1 MTALPDLPV
10 VVELDRVRR
19 ALQESRRCVLAAP
32 PGAGKTTVVPLALL
46 DDLPIDGRI
55 VLLEPRRLAA
65 RAAARRMAHL
75 LGESVG
81 DTVGLR
87 TRDER
92 IVGPMTRI
100 EVLTEGVLT
109 RRLQNDPELPG
120 IAVVIFDEVHERN
133 LTTDLGL
140 ALCLDVASTIRP
152 DLALLA
158 MSATADTDRLS
169 RLLDGATVISSEG
182 RTHPVEQRWI
192 PTPKGTRIEDAVVAA
207 TERSLADDSGDIL
220 VFLPGIAE
228 ITRVVD
234 RLRQTVDSRVAVL
247 PLAGS
252 LSLAEQ
258 DTALRP
264 SPEGH
269 RRVVVATD
277 IAETS
282 LTVEGVR
289 VVIDSGLAR
298 APRHDPATGM
308 TRLTT
313 VTTSR
318 SSATQR
324 AGRAGREAPGVAYA
338 LWSRIEHGTRLA
350 HPTPEISEADLASFL
365 LEALAWGTEPDDL
378 RLITPPP
385 QSSIRSA
392 RALLVDLGAIDADG
406 ALTDDGRQMLALP
419 LHPRLARMVVR
430 HPEPVSC
437 VLSALLDERDPLR
450 GRRDDLPV
458 DLETRVA
465 LVCGENP
472 SLPAG
477 ARPDPGAIERIRRR
491 AADLMRRASIAGS
504 PSDARAEDA
513 GRALIEAYAD
523 RIAMRR
529 RVGQF
534 QLRTG
539 SGAWI
544 PDTDPLASEEFIVA
558 ADLDGRRDRARVRLG
573 AAVDGTSVIRRFAEI
588 PGLLSERRR
597 LDWDADRDDLVE
609 TVERR
614 LGSLRLGTTTSR
626 PESGPDT
633 TSALLDRVT
642 ATGLAVLPWDGGALR
657 LRERVGF
664 LRARRG
670 EPWPDWSREGLIA
683 GLDEW
688 LAPYLT
694 GATSRA
700 DLEALDLTMLLR
712 AMLPWPEGAD
722 LDQLAPEA
730 LTTPAGTS
738 ALITYTDARPVCAVR
753 VQDLFGLATHPV
765 VDGEPLV
772 LELLSP
778 ADRPVQVTADLP
790 GFWAGSWSQ
799 VRSEMA
805 GRYPKH
811 HWPEDPASAPP
822 RRLKRPPDG
831 RDAR

>member
-10 VVELDRVRR
+10 TAEIARVRR
-19 ALQESRRCVLAAP
+19 ALSESRRCVLTAP
-32 PGAGKTTVVPLALL
+32 PGAGKTTLVPLALL
-46 DDLPIDGRI
+46 DDLPTGGRV

-65 RAAARRMAHL
+65 RAAARRMAQL

-92 IVGPMTRI
+92 IVGPTTRI

-109 RRLQNDPELPG
+109 RRLQSDPELPG
-120 IAVVIFDEVHERN
+120 VSIVIFDEVHERN

-169 RLLDGATVISSEG
+169 RLLDGAPVIVSEG
-182 RTHPVEQRWI
+182 RTHPVDQRWI
-192 PTPKGTRIEDAVVAA
+192 PTAQGTRIEDAVVAA
-207 TERSLADDSGDIL
+207 TERALADNSGDIL

-228 ITRVVD
+228 IMRVVD
-234 RLRQTVDSRVAVL
+234 RLRLAVESNVDVL

-252 LSLAEQ
+252 LTLEEQ
-258 DTALRP
+258 DAALRP
-264 SPEGH
+264 SGEGR
-269 RRVVVATD
+269 RRVVVSTD

-289 VVIDSGLAR
+289 IVVDSGLAR

-338 LWSRIEHGTRLA
+338 LWSKIEHGTRLA

-365 LEALAWGTEPDDL
+365 LESLAWGSEPDDL

-385 QSSIRSA
+385 VSSVRSA
-392 RALLVDLGAIDADG
+392 RALLIDLGAINAEG
-406 ALTDDGRQMLALP
+406 ALTDDGRRMLTLP

-430 HPEPVSC
+430 HPHPISC
-437 VLSALLDERDPLR
+437 VLAALLDERDPLR
-450 GRRDDLPV
+450 GRRDELPV
-458 DLETRVA
+458 DLETRVS
-465 LVCGENP
+465 LIRGENP
-472 SLPAG
+472 SLPNG
-477 ARPDPGAIERIRRR
+477 VRPDHGALDRIRRR
-491 AADLMRRASIAGS
+491 AADLMRRATIAGT

-529 RVGQF
+529 RAGQF

-539 SGAWI
+539 AGAWI
-544 PDTDPLASEEFIVA
+544 PETDPLASEEFIVA
-558 ADLDGRRDRARVRLG
+558 ADLDGRRDRARVRLA
-573 AAVDGTSVIRRFAEI
+573 AAVDGAAVIRRFAEI

-609 TVERR
+609 SVERR
-614 LGSLRLGTTTSR
+614 LGSLRLGTTTAR
-626 PESGPDT
+626 PEPGAET
-633 TSALLDRVT
+633 THALIDRVRV
-642 ATGLAVLPWDGGALR
+642 TGLAVLPWNGEALG

-670 EPWPDWSREGLIA
+670 DPWPDWSREGLIA
-683 GLDEW
+683 GLDDW

-694 GATSRA
+694 GATSRT
-700 DLEALDLTMLLR
+700 DLESLDLTMLLR

-722 LDQLAPEA
+722 LDRLAPSA
-730 LTTPAGTS
+730 LSTPAGTTAPIS
-738 ALITYTDARPVCAVR
+738 YADGRPVCAVR
-753 VQDLFGLATHPV
+753 VQDLFGLGEHPLA
-765 VDGEPLV
+765 DGEPLV

-790 GFWAGSWSQ
+790 GFWSGSWSQ
-799 VRSEMA
+799 VRSDMA

-811 HWPEDPASAPP
+811 HWPDDPATAEPH
-822 RRLKRPPDG
+822 RLKRPPGERGD
-831 RDAR
+831 R

>member
-10 VVELDRVRR
+10 TAEIARVRR
-19 ALQESRRCVLAAP
+19 ALSESRRCVLTAP
-32 PGAGKTTVVPLALL
+32 PGAGKTTLVPLALL
-46 DDLPIDGRI
+46 DDLPTGGRV

-65 RAAARRMAHL
+65 RAAARRMAQL

-92 IVGPMTRI
+92 IVGPTTRI

-109 RRLQNDPELPG
+109 RRLQSDPELPG
-120 IAVVIFDEVHERN
+120 VSIVIFDEVHERN

-169 RLLDGATVISSEG
+169 RLLDGAPVIVSEG
-182 RTHPVEQRWI
+182 RTHPVDQRWI
-192 PTPKGTRIEDAVVAA
+192 PTAQGTRIEDAVVAA
-207 TERSLADDSGDIL
+207 TERALADNSGDIL

-228 ITRVVD
+228 IMRVVD
-234 RLRQTVDSRVAVL
+234 RLRLAVESNVDVL

-252 LSLAEQ
+252 LTLEEQ
-258 DTALRP
+258 DAALRP
-264 SPEGH
+264 SGEGR
-269 RRVVVATD
+269 RRVVVSTD

-289 VVIDSGLAR
+289 IVVDSGLAR

-338 LWSRIEHGTRLA
+338 LWSKIEHGTRLA

-365 LEALAWGTEPDDL
+365 LESLAWGSEPDDL

-385 QSSIRSA
+385 VSSVRSA
-392 RALLVDLGAIDADG
+392 RALLIDLGAINAEG
-406 ALTDDGRQMLALP
+406 ALTDDGRRMLTLP

-430 HPEPVSC
+430 HPHPISC
-437 VLSALLDERDPLR
+437 VLAALLDERDPLR
-450 GRRDDLPV
+450 GRRDELPV
-458 DLETRVA
+458 DLETRVS
-465 LVCGENP
+465 LVRGENP
-472 SLPAG
+472 SLPNG
-477 ARPDPGAIERIRRR
+477 VRPDHGALDRIRRR
-491 AADLMRRASIAGS
+491 AADLMRRATIAGT

-529 RVGQF
+529 RAGQF

-539 SGAWI
+539 AGAWI
-544 PDTDPLASEEFIVA
+544 PETDPLASEEFIVA
-558 ADLDGRRDRARVRLG
+558 ADLDGRRDRARVRLA
-573 AAVDGTSVIRRFAEI
+573 AAVDGAAVIRRFAEI

-609 TVERR
+609 SVERR
-614 LGSLRLGTTTSR
+614 LGSLRLGTTTAR
-626 PESGPDT
+626 PEPGAET
-633 TSALLDRVT
+633 THALIDRVRV
-642 ATGLAVLPWDGGALR
+642 TGLAVLPWNGEALG

-670 EPWPDWSREGLIA
+670 DPWPDWSREGLIA
-683 GLDEW
+683 GLDDW

-694 GATSRA
+694 GATSRT
-700 DLEALDLTMLLR
+700 DLESLDLTMLLR

-722 LDQLAPEA
+722 LDRLAPSA
-730 LTTPAGTS
+730 LSTPAGTTAPIS
-738 ALITYTDARPVCAVR
+738 YADGRPVCAVR
-753 VQDLFGLATHPV
+753 VQDLFGLSEHPLA
-765 VDGEPLV
+765 DGEPLV

-790 GFWAGSWSQ
+790 GFWSGSWSQ
-799 VRSEMA
+799 VRSDMA

-811 HWPEDPASAPP
+811 HWPDDPATAEPH
-822 RRLKRPPDG
+822 RLKRPPGERGD
-831 RDAR
+831 R

>member
-10 VVELDRVRR
+10 TAEIARVRR
-19 ALQESRRCVLAAP
+19 ALSESRRCVLTAP
-32 PGAGKTTVVPLALL
+32 PGAGKTTLVPLALL
-46 DDLPIDGRI
+46 DDLPTGGRV

-65 RAAARRMAHL
+65 RAAARRMAQL

-92 IVGPMTRI
+92 IVGPTTRI

-109 RRLQNDPELPG
+109 RRLQSDPELPG
-120 IAVVIFDEVHERN
+120 VSIVIFDEVHERN

-169 RLLDGATVISSEG
+169 RLLDGAPVIVSEG
-182 RTHPVEQRWI
+182 RAHPVDQRWI
-192 PTPKGTRIEDAVVAA
+192 PTAQGTRIEDAVVAA
-207 TERSLADDSGDIL
+207 TERALADNSGDIL

-228 ITRVVD
+228 IMRVVD
-234 RLRQTVDSRVAVL
+234 RLRLAVESNVDVL

-252 LSLAEQ
+252 LTLEQ
-258 DTALRP
+258 QDAALRP
-264 SPEGH
+264 SGEGR
-269 RRVVVATD
+269 RRVVVSTD

-289 VVIDSGLAR
+289 IVVDSGLAR

-338 LWSRIEHGTRLA
+338 LWSKIEHGTRLA

-365 LEALAWGTEPDDL
+365 LESLAWGSEPDDL

-385 QSSIRSA
+385 VSSVRSA
-392 RALLVDLGAIDADG
+392 RALLTDLGAINTEG
-406 ALTDDGRQMLALP
+406 ALTDDGRRMLTLP

-430 HPEPVSC
+430 HPHPISC
-437 VLSALLDERDPLR
+437 VLAALLDERDPLR
-450 GRRDDLPV
+450 GRRDELPV
-458 DLETRVA
+458 DLETRVS
-465 LVCGENP
+465 LVRGENP
-472 SLPAG
+472 SLPNG
-477 ARPDPGAIERIRRR
+477 VRPDHGALDRIRRR
-491 AADLMRRASIAGS
+491 AADLMRRATIAGT

-529 RVGQF
+529 RAGQF

-539 SGAWI
+539 AGAWI
-544 PDTDPLASEEFIVA
+544 PETDPLASEEFIVA
-558 ADLDGRRDRARVRLG
+558 ADLDGRRDRARVRLA
-573 AAVDGTSVIRRFAEI
+573 AAVDGAAVIRRFAEI

-609 TVERR
+609 SVERR
-614 LGSLRLGTTTSR
+614 LGSLRLGTTTAR
-626 PESGPDT
+626 PEPGAET
-633 TSALLDRVT
+633 THALIDRVRV
-642 ATGLAVLPWDGGALR
+642 TGLAVLPWNGEALG

-670 EPWPDWSREGLIA
+670 DPWPDWSREGLIA
-683 GLDEW
+683 GLDDW

-694 GATSRA
+694 GATSRT
-700 DLEALDLTMLLR
+700 DLESLDLTMLLR

-722 LDQLAPEA
+722 LDRLAPSA
-730 LTTPAGTS
+730 LSTPAGTTAPIS
-738 ALITYTDARPVCAVR
+738 YADGRPVCAVR
-753 VQDLFGLATHPV
+753 VQDLFGLGEHPLA
-765 VDGEPLV
+765 DGEPLV

-790 GFWAGSWSQ
+790 GFWSGSWSQ
-799 VRSEMA
+799 VRSDMA

-811 HWPEDPASAPP
+811 HWPDDPATAEPH
-822 RRLKRPPDG
+822 RLKRPPGERGD
-831 RDAR
+831 R

>member
-10 VVELDRVRR
+10 TAEIARVRR
-19 ALQESRRCVLAAP
+19 ALSESRRCVLTAP
-32 PGAGKTTVVPLALL
+32 PGAGKTTLVPLALL
-46 DDLPIDGRI
+46 DDLPTGGRV

-65 RAAARRMAHL
+65 RAAARRMAQL

-92 IVGPMTRI
+92 IVGPTTRI

-109 RRLQNDPELPG
+109 RRLQSDPELPG
-120 IAVVIFDEVHERN
+120 VSIVIFDEVHERN

-169 RLLDGATVISSEG
+169 RLLDGAPVIVSEG
-182 RTHPVEQRWI
+182 RTHPVDQRWI
-192 PTPKGTRIEDAVVAA
+192 PTAQGTRIEDAVVAA
-207 TERSLADDSGDIL
+207 TERALADNSGDIL

-228 ITRVVD
+228 IMRVVD
-234 RLRQTVDSRVAVL
+234 RLRLAVESNVDVL

-252 LSLAEQ
+252 LTLEQ
-258 DTALRP
+258 QDAALR
-264 SPEGH
+264 SSGEGR
-269 RRVVVATD
+269 RRVVVSTD

-289 VVIDSGLAR
+289 IVVDSGLAR

-338 LWSRIEHGTRLA
+338 LWSKIEHGTRLA

-365 LEALAWGTEPDDL
+365 LESLAWGSEPDDL

-385 QSSIRSA
+385 VSSVRSA
-392 RALLVDLGAIDADG
+392 RALLIDLGAINAEG
-406 ALTDDGRQMLALP
+406 ALTDDGRRMLTLP

-430 HPEPVSC
+430 HPHPISC
-437 VLSALLDERDPLR
+437 VLAALLDERDPLR
-450 GRRDDLPV
+450 GRRDELPV
-458 DLETRVA
+458 DLETRVS
-465 LVCGENP
+465 LVRGENP
-472 SLPAG
+472 SLPNG
-477 ARPDPGAIERIRRR
+477 VRPDHGALDRIRRR
-491 AADLMRRASIAGS
+491 AADLMRRATIAGT

-529 RVGQF
+529 RAGQF

-539 SGAWI
+539 AGAWI
-544 PDTDPLASEEFIVA
+544 PETDPLASEEFIVA
-558 ADLDGRRDRARVRLG
+558 ADLDGRRDRARVRLA
-573 AAVDGTSVIRRFAEI
+573 AAVDGAAVIRRFAEI

-633 TSALLDRVT
+633 ISALLDRVT

-712 AMLPWPEGAD
+712 AMLPWPEGAE

>member
-10 VVELDRVRR
+10 TAEIARVRR
-19 ALQESRRCVLAAP
+19 ALSESRRCVLTAP
-32 PGAGKTTVVPLALL
+32 PGAGKTTLVPLALL
-46 DDLPIDGRI
+46 DDLPTSGRV

-65 RAAARRMAHL
+65 RAAARRMAQL

-92 IVGPMTRI
+92 IVGPTTRI

-109 RRLQNDPELPG
+109 RRLQSDPELPG
-120 IAVVIFDEVHERN
+120 VSIVIFDEVHERN

-169 RLLDGATVISSEG
+169 RLLDGAPVIVSEG
-182 RTHPVEQRWI
+182 RTHPVDQRWI
-192 PTPKGTRIEDAVVAA
+192 PTAQGTRIEDAVVAA
-207 TERSLADDSGDIL
+207 TERALADNSGDIL

-228 ITRVVD
+228 IMRVVD
-234 RLRQTVDSRVAVL
+234 RLRLAVESNVDVL

-252 LSLAEQ
+252 LTLEEQ
-258 DTALRP
+258 DAALRP
-264 SPEGH
+264 SGEGR
-269 RRVVVATD
+269 RRVVVSTD

-289 VVIDSGLAR
+289 IVVDSGLAR

-338 LWSRIEHGTRLA
+338 LWSKIEHGTRLA

-365 LEALAWGTEPDDL
+365 LESLAWGSEPDDL

-385 QSSIRSA
+385 VSSVRSA
-392 RALLVDLGAIDADG
+392 RALLIDLGAINAEG
-406 ALTDDGRQMLALP
+406 ALTDDGRRMLTLP

-430 HPEPVSC
+430 HPHPISC
-437 VLSALLDERDPLR
+437 VLAALLDERDPLR
-450 GRRDDLPV
+450 GRRDELPV
-458 DLETRVA
+458 DLETRVS
-465 LVCGENP
+465 LIRGENP
-472 SLPAG
+472 SLPNG
-477 ARPDPGAIERIRRR
+477 VRPDHGALDRIRRR
-491 AADLMRRASIAGS
+491 AADLMRRATIAGT

-529 RVGQF
+529 RAGQF

-539 SGAWI
+539 AGAWI
-544 PDTDPLASEEFIVA
+544 PETDPLASEEFIVA
-558 ADLDGRRDRARVRLG
+558 ADLDGRRDRARVRLA
-573 AAVDGTSVIRRFAEI
+573 AAVDGAAVIRRFAEI

-609 TVERR
+609 SVERR
-614 LGSLRLGTTTSR
+614 LGSLRLGTTTAR
-626 PESGPDT
+626 PEPGAET
-633 TSALLDRVT
+633 THALIDRVRV
-642 ATGLAVLPWDGGALR
+642 TGLAVLPWNGEALG

-670 EPWPDWSREGLIA
+670 DPWPDWSREGLIA
-683 GLDEW
+683 GLDDW

-694 GATSRA
+694 GATSRT
-700 DLEALDLTMLLR
+700 DLESLDLTMLLR

-722 LDQLAPEA
+722 LDRLAPSA
-730 LTTPAGTS
+730 LSTPAGTTAPIS
-738 ALITYTDARPVCAVR
+738 YADGRPVCAVR
-753 VQDLFGLATHPV
+753 VQDLFGLGEHPLA
-765 VDGEPLV
+765 DGEPLV

-790 GFWAGSWSQ
+790 GFWSGSWSQ
-799 VRSEMA
+799 VRSDMA

-811 HWPEDPASAPP
+811 HWPDDPATAEPH
-822 RRLKRPPDG
+822 RLKRPPGERGD
-831 RDAR
+831 R

>member
-10 VVELDRVRR
+10 TADIARVRR
-19 ALQESRRCVLAAP
+19 ALSESRRCVLTAP
-32 PGAGKTTVVPLALL
+32 PGAGKTTLVPLALL
-46 DDLPIDGRI
+46 DDLPTGGRV

-65 RAAARRMAHL
+65 RAAARRMAQL

-92 IVGPMTRI
+92 IVGPTTRI

-109 RRLQNDPELPG
+109 RRLQSDPELPG
-120 IAVVIFDEVHERN
+120 VSIVIFDEVHERN

-169 RLLDGATVISSEG
+169 RLLDGAPVIVSEG
-182 RTHPVEQRWI
+182 RTHPVDQRWI
-192 PTPKGTRIEDAVVAA
+192 PTAQGTRIEDAVVAA
-207 TERSLADDSGDIL
+207 TERALADNSGDIL

-228 ITRVVD
+228 IMRVVD
-234 RLRQTVDSRVAVL
+234 RLRLAVESNVDVL

-252 LSLAEQ
+252 LTLEEQ
-258 DTALRP
+258 DAALRP
-264 SPEGH
+264 SGEGR
-269 RRVVVATD
+269 RRVVVSTD

-289 VVIDSGLAR
+289 IVVDSGLAR

-338 LWSRIEHGTRLA
+338 LWSKIEHGTRLA

-365 LEALAWGTEPDDL
+365 LESLAWGSEPDDL

-385 QSSIRSA
+385 VSSVRSA
-392 RALLVDLGAIDADG
+392 RALLIDLGAINADG
-406 ALTDDGRQMLALP
+406 ALTDDGRRMLTLP

-430 HPEPVSC
+430 HPHPISC
-437 VLSALLDERDPLR
+437 VLAALLDERDPLR
-450 GRRDDLPV
+450 GRRDELPV
-458 DLETRVA
+458 DLETRVS
-465 LVCGENP
+465 LVRGENP
-472 SLPAG
+472 SLPNG
-477 ARPDPGAIERIRRR
+477 VRPDHGALDRIRRR
-491 AADLMRRASIAGS
+491 AADLMRRATIAGT

-529 RVGQF
+529 RAGQF

-539 SGAWI
+539 AGAWI
-544 PDTDPLASEEFIVA
+544 PETDPLASEEFIVA

-573 AAVDGTSVIRRFAEI
+573 AAVDGAAVIRRFAEI

-609 TVERR
+609 SVERR
-614 LGSLRLGTTTSR
+614 LGSLRLGTTTAR
-626 PESGPDT
+626 PEPGAET
-633 TSALLDRVT
+633 THALIDRVRV
-642 ATGLAVLPWDGGALR
+642 TGLAVLPWNGEALG

-670 EPWPDWSREGLIA
+670 DPWPDWSREGLIA
-683 GLDEW
+683 GLDDW

-694 GATSRA
+694 GATSRT
-700 DLEALDLTMLLR
+700 DLESLDLTMLLR

-722 LDQLAPEA
+722 LDRLAPSA
-730 LTTPAGTS
+730 LSTPAGTTAPIS
-738 ALITYTDARPVCAVR
+738 YADGRPVCAVR
-753 VQDLFGLATHPV
+753 VQDLFGLGEHPLA
-765 VDGEPLV
+765 DGEPLV

-790 GFWAGSWSQ
+790 GFWSGSWSQ
-799 VRSEMA
+799 VRSDMA

-811 HWPEDPASAPP
+811 HWPDDPATAEPH
-822 RRLKRPPDG
+822 RLKRPPGERGD
-831 RDAR
+831 R

>member
-10 VVELDRVRR
+10 TAEIARVRR
-19 ALQESRRCVLAAP
+19 ALSESRRCVLTAP
-32 PGAGKTTVVPLALL
+32 PGAGKTTLVPLALL
-46 DDLPIDGRI
+46 DDLPTSGRV

-65 RAAARRMAHL
+65 RAAARRMAQL

-92 IVGPMTRI
+92 IVGPTTRI

-109 RRLQNDPELPG
+109 RRLQSDPELPG
-120 IAVVIFDEVHERN
+120 VSIVIFDEVHERN

-169 RLLDGATVISSEG
+169 RLLDGAPVIVSEG
-182 RTHPVEQRWI
+182 RTHPVDQRWI
-192 PTPKGTRIEDAVVAA
+192 PTAQGTRIEDAVVAA
-207 TERSLADDSGDIL
+207 TERALADNSGDIL

-228 ITRVVD
+228 IMRVVD
-234 RLRQTVDSRVAVL
+234 RLRLAVESNVDVL

-252 LSLAEQ
+252 LTLEEQ
-258 DTALRP
+258 DAALRP
-264 SPEGH
+264 SGEGR
-269 RRVVVATD
+269 RRVVVSTD

-289 VVIDSGLAR
+289 IVVDSGLAR

-338 LWSRIEHGTRLA
+338 LWSKIEHGTRLA

-365 LEALAWGTEPDDL
+365 LESLAWGSEPDDL

-385 QSSIRSA
+385 VSSVRSA
-392 RALLVDLGAIDADG
+392 RALLIDLGAINAEG
-406 ALTDDGRQMLALP
+406 ALTDDGRRMLTLP

-430 HPEPVSC
+430 HPHPISC
-437 VLSALLDERDPLR
+437 VLAALLDERDPLR
-450 GRRDDLPV
+450 GRRDELPV
-458 DLETRVA
+458 DLETRVS
-465 LVCGENP
+465 LIRGENP
-472 SLPAG
+472 SLPNG
-477 ARPDPGAIERIRRR
+477 VRPDHGALDRIRRR
-491 AADLMRRASIAGS
+491 AADLMRRATIAGT

-529 RVGQF
+529 RAGQF

-539 SGAWI
+539 AGAWI
-544 PDTDPLASEEFIVA
+544 PETDPLASEEFIVA
-558 ADLDGRRDRARVRLG
+558 ADLDGRRDRARVRLA
-573 AAVDGTSVIRRFAEI
+573 AAVDGAAVIRRFAEI

-609 TVERR
+609 SVERR
-614 LGSLRLGTTTSR
+614 LGSLRLGTTTAR
-626 PESGPDT
+626 PEPGAET
-633 TSALLDRVT
+633 THALIDRVRV
-642 ATGLAVLPWDGGALR
+642 TGLAVLPWNGEALG

-670 EPWPDWSREGLIA
+670 DPWPDWSREGLIA
-683 GLDEW
+683 GLDDW

-694 GATSRA
+694 GATSRT
-700 DLEALDLTMLLR
+700 DLESLDLTMLLR

-722 LDQLAPEA
+722 LDRLAPNA
-730 LTTPAGTS
+730 LATPAGTTAPIS
-738 ALITYTDARPVCAVR
+738 YADGRPVCAVR
-753 VQDLFGLATHPV
+753 VQDLFGLGEHPLA
-765 VDGEPLV
+765 DGEPLV

-790 GFWAGSWSQ
+790 GFWSGSWSQ
-799 VRSEMA
+799 VRSDMA

-811 HWPEDPASAPP
+811 HWPDDPATAEPH
-822 RRLKRPPDG
+822 RLKRPPGERGD
-831 RDAR
+831 R

>member
-1 MTALPDLPV
+1 
-10 VVELDRVRR
+10 
-19 ALQESRRCVLAAP
+19 
-32 PGAGKTTVVPLALL
+32 
-46 DDLPIDGRI
+46 
-55 VLLEPRRLAA
+55 
-65 RAAARRMAHL
+65 
-75 LGESVG
+75 
-81 DTVGLR
+81 
-87 TRDER
+87 
-92 IVGPMTRI
+92 
-100 EVLTEGVLT
+100 
-109 RRLQNDPELPG
+109 
-120 IAVVIFDEVHERN
+120 
-133 LTTDLGL
+133 
-140 ALCLDVASTIRP
+140 
-152 DLALLA
+152 
-158 MSATADTDRLS
+158 
-169 RLLDGATVISSEG
+169 
-182 RTHPVEQRWI
+182 
-192 PTPKGTRIEDAVVAA
+192 
-207 TERSLADDSGDIL
+207 
-220 VFLPGIAE
+220 
-228 ITRVVD
+228 
-234 RLRQTVDSRVAVL
+234 
-247 PLAGS
+247 
-252 LSLAEQ
+252 
-258 DTALRP
+258 
-264 SPEGH
+264 
-269 RRVVVATD
+269 
-277 IAETS
+277 
-282 LTVEGVR
+282 
-289 VVIDSGLAR
+289 
-298 APRHDPATGM
+298 
-308 TRLTT
+308 
-313 VTTSR
+313 
-318 SSATQR
+318 
-324 AGRAGREAPGVAYA
+324 
-338 LWSRIEHGTRLA
+338 
-350 HPTPEISEADLASFL
+350 
-365 LEALAWGTEPDDL
+365 
-378 RLITPPP
+378 
-385 QSSIRSA
+385 
-392 RALLVDLGAIDADG
+392 
-406 ALTDDGRQMLALP
+406 
-419 LHPRLARMVVR
+419 
-430 HPEPVSC
+430 
-437 VLSALLDERDPLR
+437 
-450 GRRDDLPV
+450 
-458 DLETRVA
+458 
-465 LVCGENP
+465 
-472 SLPAG
+472 
-477 ARPDPGAIERIRRR
+477 
-491 AADLMRRASIAGS
+491 MRRASIDGS

-544 PDTDPLASEEFIVA
+544 PETDPLASEEFIVA

-609 TVERR
+609 IVERR
-614 LGSLRLGTTTSR
+614 LGSLRLGTTASR

-633 TSALLDRVT
+633 ISALLDRVA

-700 DLEALDLTMLLR
+700 DVEALDLTMLLR

-722 LDQLAPEA
+722 LDRLAPEA
-730 LTTPAGTS
+730 LTTPAGTA

-753 VQDLFGLATHPV
+753 VQDLFGLAAHPL

-778 ADRPVQVTADLP
+778 ADRPVQVTTDLP

>member
-10 VVELDRVRR
+10 VVELERIRR
-19 ALQESRRCVLAAP
+19 ALREARRCVLTAP

-46 DDLPIDGRI
+46 DDLPADGRI

-65 RAAARRMAHL
+65 RAAARRMAQL

-120 IAVVIFDEVHERN
+120 TALVIFDEVHERN

-140 ALCLDVASTIRP
+140 ALCLDIASTIRP

-182 RTHPVEQRWI
+182 RAHPVDQRWI

-258 DTALRP
+258 DAALRP

-269 RRVVVATD
+269 RRVVVSTD

-298 APRHDPATGM
+298 APRHDSATGM
-308 TRLTT
+308 TRLAT

-365 LEALAWGTEPDDL
+365 LESLAWGSEPDDL

-392 RALLVDLGAIDADG
+392 RALLVDLGAIDAEG

-437 VLSALLDERDPLR
+437 VLSALLPIWQ
-450 GRRDDLPV
+450 
-458 DLETRVA
+458 T
-465 LVCGENP
+465 
-472 SLPAG
+472 
-477 ARPDPGAIERIRRR
+477 
-491 AADLMRRASIAGS
+491 AS
-504 PSDARAEDA
+504 
-513 GRALIEAYAD
+513 
-523 RIAMRR
+523 
-529 RVGQF
+529 
-534 QLRTG
+534 
-539 SGAWI
+539 
-544 PDTDPLASEEFIVA
+544 
-558 ADLDGRRDRARVRLG
+558 
-573 AAVDGTSVIRRFAEI
+573 
-588 PGLLSERRR
+588 
-597 LDWDADRDDLVE
+597 
-609 TVERR
+609 
-614 LGSLRLGTTTSR
+614 
-626 PESGPDT
+626 
-633 TSALLDRVT
+633 
-642 ATGLAVLPWDGGALR
+642 
-657 LRERVGF
+657 
-664 LRARRG
+664 
-670 EPWPDWSREGLIA
+670 
-683 GLDEW
+683 
-688 LAPYLT
+688 
-694 GATSRA
+694 
-700 DLEALDLTMLLR
+700 
-712 AMLPWPEGAD
+712 
-722 LDQLAPEA
+722 
-730 LTTPAGTS
+730 
-738 ALITYTDARPVCAVR
+738 
-753 VQDLFGLATHPV
+753 
-765 VDGEPLV
+765 
-772 LELLSP
+772 
-778 ADRPVQVTADLP
+778 
-790 GFWAGSWSQ
+790 
-799 VRSEMA
+799 
-805 GRYPKH
+805 
-811 HWPEDPASAPP
+811 
-822 RRLKRPPDG
+822 
-831 RDAR
+831 

>member
-10 VVELDRVRR
+10 TAEIARVRR
-19 ALQESRRCVLAAP
+19 ALSESRRCVLTAP
-32 PGAGKTTVVPLALL
+32 PGAGKTTLVPLALL
-46 DDLPIDGRI
+46 DDLPTSGRV

-65 RAAARRMAHL
+65 RAAARRMAQL

-92 IVGPMTRI
+92 IVGPTTRI

-109 RRLQNDPELPG
+109 RRLQSDPELPG
-120 IAVVIFDEVHERN
+120 VSIVIFDEVHERN

-169 RLLDGATVISSEG
+169 RLLDGAPVIVSEG
-182 RTHPVEQRWI
+182 RTHPVDQRWI
-192 PTPKGTRIEDAVVAA
+192 PTAQGTRIEDAVVAA
-207 TERSLADDSGDIL
+207 TERALADNSGDIL

-228 ITRVVD
+228 IMRVVD
-234 RLRQTVDSRVAVL
+234 RLRLAVESNVDVL

-252 LSLAEQ
+252 LTLEEQ
-258 DTALRP
+258 DAALRP
-264 SPEGH
+264 SGEGR
-269 RRVVVATD
+269 RRVVVSTD

-289 VVIDSGLAR
+289 IVVDSGLAR

-338 LWSRIEHGTRLA
+338 LWSKIEHGTRLA

-365 LEALAWGTEPDDL
+365 LESLAWGSEPDDL

-385 QSSIRSA
+385 VSSVRSA
-392 RALLVDLGAIDADG
+392 RALLIDLGAINAEG
-406 ALTDDGRQMLALP
+406 ALTDDGRRMLTLP

-430 HPEPVSC
+430 HPHPISC
-437 VLSALLDERDPLR
+437 VLAALLDERDPLR
-450 GRRDDLPV
+450 GRRDELPV
-458 DLETRVA
+458 DLETRVS
-465 LVCGENP
+465 LIRGENP
-472 SLPAG
+472 SLPNG
-477 ARPDPGAIERIRRR
+477 VRPDHGALDRIRRR
-491 AADLMRRASIAGS
+491 AADLMRRATIAGT

-529 RVGQF
+529 RAGQF

-539 SGAWI
+539 AGAWI
-544 PDTDPLASEEFIVA
+544 PETDPLASEEFIVA
-558 ADLDGRRDRARVRLG
+558 ADLDGRRDRARVRLA
-573 AAVDGTSVIRRFAEI
+573 AAVDGAAVIRRFAEI

-609 TVERR
+609 SVERR
-614 LGSLRLGTTTSR
+614 LGSLRLGTTTAR
-626 PESGPDT
+626 PEPGAET
-633 TSALLDRVT
+633 THALIDRVRV
-642 ATGLAVLPWDGGALR
+642 TGLAVLPWNGEALG

-670 EPWPDWSREGLIA
+670 DPWPDWSREGLIA
-683 GLDEW
+683 GLDDW

-694 GATSRA
+694 GATSRT
-700 DLEALDLTMLLR
+700 DLESLDLTMLLR

-722 LDQLAPEA
+722 LDRLAPSA
-730 LTTPAGTS
+730 LATPAGTTAPIS
-738 ALITYTDARPVCAVR
+738 YADGRPVCAVR
-753 VQDLFGLATHPV
+753 VQDLFGLGEHPLA
-765 VDGEPLV
+765 DGEPLV

-790 GFWAGSWSQ
+790 GFWSGSWSQ
-799 VRSEMA
+799 VRSDMA

-811 HWPEDPASAPP
+811 HWPDDPATAEPH
-822 RRLKRPPDG
+822 RLKRPPGERGD
-831 RDAR
+831 R

>member
-10 VVELDRVRR
+10 TAEIARVRR
-19 ALQESRRCVLAAP
+19 ALSESRRCVLTAP
-32 PGAGKTTVVPLALL
+32 PGAGKTTLVPLALL
-46 DDLPIDGRI
+46 DDLPTSGRV

-65 RAAARRMAHL
+65 RAAARRMAQL

-92 IVGPMTRI
+92 IVGPTTRI

-109 RRLQNDPELPG
+109 RRLQSDPELPG
-120 IAVVIFDEVHERN
+120 VSIVIFDEVHERN

-169 RLLDGATVISSEG
+169 RLLDGAPVIVSEG
-182 RTHPVEQRWI
+182 RTHPVDQRWI
-192 PTPKGTRIEDAVVAA
+192 PTAQGTRIEDAVVAA
-207 TERSLADDSGDIL
+207 TERALADNSGDIL

-228 ITRVVD
+228 IMRVVD
-234 RLRQTVDSRVAVL
+234 RLRLAVESNVDVL

-252 LSLAEQ
+252 LTLEEQ
-258 DTALRP
+258 DAALRP
-264 SPEGH
+264 SGEGR
-269 RRVVVATD
+269 RRVVVSTD

-289 VVIDSGLAR
+289 IVVDSGLAR

-338 LWSRIEHGTRLA
+338 LWSKIEHGTRLA

-365 LEALAWGTEPDDL
+365 LESLAWGSEPDDL

-385 QSSIRSA
+385 VSSVRSA
-392 RALLVDLGAIDADG
+392 RALLIDLGAINAEG
-406 ALTDDGRQMLALP
+406 ALTDDGRRMLTLP

-430 HPEPVSC
+430 HPHPISC
-437 VLSALLDERDPLR
+437 VLAALLDERDPLR
-450 GRRDDLPV
+450 GRRDELPV
-458 DLETRVA
+458 DLETRVS
-465 LVCGENP
+465 LIRGENP
-472 SLPAG
+472 SLPNG
-477 ARPDPGAIERIRRR
+477 VRPDHGALDRIRRR
-491 AADLMRRASIAGS
+491 AADLMRRATIAGT

-529 RVGQF
+529 RAGQF

-539 SGAWI
+539 AGAWI
-544 PDTDPLASEEFIVA
+544 PETDPLASEEFIVA
-558 ADLDGRRDRARVRLG
+558 ADLDGRRDRARVRLA
-573 AAVDGTSVIRRFAEI
+573 AAVDGAAVIRRFAEI

-609 TVERR
+609 SVERR
-614 LGSLRLGTTTSR
+614 LGSLRLGTTTAR
-626 PESGPDT
+626 PEPGAET
-633 TSALLDRVT
+633 TQALIDRVRV
-642 ATGLAVLPWDGGALR
+642 TGLAVLPWNGEALG

-670 EPWPDWSREGLIA
+670 DPWPDWSREGLIA
-683 GLDEW
+683 GLDDW

-694 GATSRA
+694 GATSRT
-700 DLEALDLTMLLR
+700 DLESLDLTMLLR

-722 LDQLAPEA
+722 LDRLAPNA
-730 LTTPAGTS
+730 LATPAGTTAPIS
-738 ALITYTDARPVCAVR
+738 YADGRPVCAVR
-753 VQDLFGLATHPV
+753 VQDLFGLSEHPLA
-765 VDGEPLV
+765 DGEPLV

-790 GFWAGSWSQ
+790 GFWSGSWSQ
-799 VRSEMA
+799 VRSDMA

-811 HWPEDPASAPP
+811 HWPDDPATAEPH
-822 RRLKRPPDG
+822 RLKRPPGERGD
-831 RDAR
+831 R